1 MDAVVAARRRGLTLG
16 PWEAVCV
23 VVGGATEEEERPVA
37 CPWGWGWWRGVL
49 APVATGVERF
59 EGSSEMNMVALEGEM
74 RYLAVRVERRAS
86 LKPVLSEKEC
96 SGVLV

>member
-16 PWEAVCV
+16 PWEELCV
-23 VVGGATEEEERPVA
+23 GVGAATEEEEERPVA
-37 CPWGWGWWRGVL
+37 CPWGGWWRGVL

-74 RYLAVRVERRAS
+74 RYLDVRVERRAS

>member
-16 PWEAVCV
+16 PWEVCV
-23 VVGGATEEEERPVA
+23 GATEEEERPGT
-37 CPWGWGWWRGVL
+37 PWGWWRGVL

-59 EGSSEMNMVALEGEM
+59 EGSSEMKMVALEGEM

-86 LKPVLSEKEC
+86 LKPV
-96 SGVLV
+96 